1 MEYATVS
8 DTDQIKFNKKVN
20 EMIESQWI
28 PKGGVSIST
37 CPDNNPYGSTPPST
51 IFVQAMIKETR

>member
-1 MEYATVS
+1 MEYTTVS

-37 CPDNNPYGSTPPST
+37 LTNYNPYGSTTHST